1 VFLDSSRIPDSKVL
15 EFDCCIGGGG
25 AAGLTIALDLIG
37 SGLRTC
43 VLESGSFKRER
54 STQDLYVGRNI
65 SQIYEDDGESFDEY
79 LRSTRCRYLGG
90 SSNCW
95 GGWCRPYDEI
105 DFTKR
110 EWVPHSGW
118 PISRMELL
126 PFYKNAHKVLKLG
139 PFAYDPRFWEEAVGS
154 RDFRTLPF
162 NEELL
167 TTQISQFSAPVRF
180 GRDYRDEIAK
190 ATDVVTVLHA
200 NAVELETGADMNQV
214 QRVHVRNLAGV
225 RFSVQSR
232 FVVLAAGGIENARL
246 LLASN
251 RFRKTGL
258 GNENDLVGRFF
269 MEHAAV
275 PSGRVV
281 FTKPVG
287 GTNIYNAAH
296 FYRNPKLSAHGV
308 PVAAHFAISEAEQE
322 RYGILNSRNYIRSI
336 YVGDES
342 PAVESLKN
350 LYFLASRYYKHRQ
363 VRLSDIL
370 NFVAHP
376 GVVATAILARL
387 TKSAR
392 HVTGYRMEHVVE
404 ACPNPDSRVT
414 LDTER
419 DRLGMPKVILDWR
432 PTELQRRT
440 ITYAQRLVGS
450 ELQRLGIGYVEEWE
464 PPANSWPKNM
474 QWVWHHM
481 GTTRMHHDP
490 IKGVV
495 NEHCR
500 VHSVPN
506 LYIAGSS
513 VFPTVGPDAPTLTI
527 VALALRLAAHIKLH
541 AHGPAHSIALEHPI
555 ATGKTRE
562 MASRAASDAS
572 AESRSSTREPRR
584 VGSRNG
590 TAPRSTVSPRT
601 SRSG

>member
-1 VFLDSSRIPDSKVL
+1 
-15 EFDCCIGGGG
+15 
-25 AAGLTIALDLIG
+25 
-37 SGLRTC
+37 

-54 STQDLYVGRNI
+54 STQDLYAGRNI
-65 SQIYEDDGESFDEY
+65 SQIYEDVGDSFQEY

-105 DFTKR
+105 DFMKR

-118 PISRMELL
+118 PISRTELL
-126 PFYKNAHKVLKLG
+126 PFYEKAHKVLKLG
-139 PFAYDPRFWEEAVGS
+139 PFDYDPRFWQEAVGS
-154 RDFRTLPF
+154 RDFRILPF
-162 NEELL
+162 NEELV
-167 TTQISQFSAPVRF
+167 TTQISQFSTPVRF

-200 NAVELETGADMNQV
+200 NAVELETGSDIDQV

-225 RFSVQSR
+225 RFSVKSR
-232 FVVLAAGGIENARL
+232 FVVLAAGGVENARL

-269 MEHAAV
+269 MEHAVV

-287 GTNIYNAAH
+287 GTNIYDAAH
-296 FYRNPKLSAHGV
+296 YYKNRKLSANGV
-308 PVAAHFAISEAEQE
+308 PVAAHFGISEAEQE
-322 RYGILNSRNYIRSI
+322 RHGILNSRNYIRSI

-363 VRLSDIL
+363 IRLSDIR

-376 GVVATAILARL
+376 GVITTAILARL

-392 HVTGYRMEHVVE
+392 YVAGYRMEHVVE
-404 ACPNPDSRVT
+404 ACPNSDSRIT

-419 DRLGMPKVILDWR
+419 DGLGMPKVILDWR
-432 PTELQRRT
+432 PTDLQRRT
-440 ITYAQRLVGS
+440 ITYVQRLVGG

-464 PPANSWPKNM
+464 PPAKSWPKNM

-481 GTTRMHHDP
+481 GTTRMHQDP

-506 LYIAGSS
+506 LFIAGSS

-527 VALALRLAAHIKLH
+527 VALALRLAEHIKRQ
-541 AHGPAHSIALEHPI
+541 ALRAKQTPSL
-555 ATGKTRE
+555 
-562 MASRAASDAS
+562 AS
-572 AESRSSTREPRR
+572 T
-584 VGSRNG
+584 
-590 TAPRSTVSPRT
+590 
-601 SRSG
+601 